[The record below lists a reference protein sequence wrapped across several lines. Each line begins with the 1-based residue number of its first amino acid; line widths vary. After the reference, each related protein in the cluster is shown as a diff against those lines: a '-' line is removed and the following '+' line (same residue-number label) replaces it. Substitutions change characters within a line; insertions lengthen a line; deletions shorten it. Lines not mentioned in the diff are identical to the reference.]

1 MTCLPELVTMKK
13 AEKLEET
20 SNTVEKR
27 YRMSN
32 RYAQHVD
39 SFIRKTDLPC
49 LDWEVSKEKS
59 RLKDERISW
68 E

>member
-39 SFIRKTDLPC
+39 EFYQENRST
-49 LDWEVSKEKS
+49 VS
-59 RLKDERISW
+59 RLRSL
-68 E
+68 